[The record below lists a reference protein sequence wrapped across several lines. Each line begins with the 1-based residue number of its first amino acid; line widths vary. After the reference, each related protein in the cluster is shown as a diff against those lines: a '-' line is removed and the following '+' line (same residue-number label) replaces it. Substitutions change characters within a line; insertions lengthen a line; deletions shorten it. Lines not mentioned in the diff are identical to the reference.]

1 MRSCKIFAAFLFII
15 VLCTACEMQGTKKD
29 SAQIAQPS
37 SVKAVPSTDYSL
49 LNGEQRSG
57 VKKLFLCIMIFTYAQ
72 KKTNRNLHGM
82 NLLYSKAVL
91 MPLRAC

>member
-49 LNGEQRSG
+49 IERRTTQRCEEIVS
-57 VKKLFLCIMIFTYAQ
+57 LYYDLYICYLCE
-72 KKTNRNLHGM
+72 RGLE
-82 NLLYSKAVL
+82 
-91 MPLRAC
+91 